1 MTPPFGGAAAGP
13 GSATAHTSART
24 LRSFIGS
31 VMWEPSVR
39 RIIAEAPPPQRAA
52 VPARRVLFM
61 NGCRGSR
68 TGGAGCGPR
77 GPQRKGPAGGWG
89 ERGPQGAA
97 PGDRTRPPRA
107 AVVHEYSELG
117 VS

>member
-13 GSATAHTSART
+13 GSAPAHTSART

-52 VPARRVLFM
+52 VPARRAGLEVM
-61 NGCRGSR
+61 GSPVARGVPAAGR
-68 TGGAGCGPR
+68 AAAGGRRSWAGGR
-77 GPQRKGPAGGWG
+77 AGGWG
-89 ERGPQGAA
+89 ALLLP
-97 PGDRTRPPRA
+97 
-107 AVVHEYSELG
+107 
-117 VS
+117 